1 MKKYAHILLLAFL
14 VISACSKTEEVG
26 RSQLVVEGWIE
37 NGQHPIVMV
46 SESIGIASDREMDTK
61 GILDHIAKWAK
72 VSISDGTRTEILTGI
87 PDPEYFPPY
96 IFTTSNIT
104 GEVGKS
110 YTLKVEYKDYK
121 MEATTRIP
129 DPVPIDNVYVQSVT
143 DTTASL
149 RVCFT
154 DPPQTGQYYKI
165 FTRTEGKDSHYHPS
179 AFTNVSDESLDGYSE
194 MFIYSTQR
202 LMDFVDFPNIHVGD
216 VLWIKLCTMDRSSYL
231 YWNNFEIMLASNV
244 LNMFYENDL
253 ESNMEGALGYWTGYG
268 VDKEVKFTVT
278 DPNE

>member
-1 MKKYAHILLLAFL
+1 MKKYAHILLLLAMM
-14 VISACSKTEEVG
+14 ACSKTEEVG

-46 SESIGIASDREMDTK
+46 SESIGIATDREMDTK

-96 IFTTSNIT
+96 IFTSSKIT

-129 DPVPIDNVYVQSVT
+129 DPVPIENVYVQSVT

-179 AFTNVSDESLDGYSE
+179 ALTNVSDESLDGYTE

-216 VLWIKLCTMDRSSYL
+216 VLWIKLCTMDRPGYL
-231 YWNNFEIMLASNV
+231 YWNNFEIMLASNM
-244 LNMFYENDL
+244 LSMFYENDL

>member
-1 MKKYAHILLLAFL
+1 MKKYAHILLLLAL
-14 VISACSKTEEVG
+14 IACSKTEEVG

-46 SESIGIASDREMDTK
+46 SESIGIATDREMDTK

-96 IFTTSNIT
+96 IFTTSDIT

-129 DPVPIDNVYVQSVT
+129 EPVPIENVYVQSVT
-143 DTTASL
+143 DTTASV

-179 AFTNVSDESLDGYSE
+179 AFTNVSDESLDGYTE

-216 VLWIKLCTMDRSSYL
+216 VLWIKLCTMERSGYL
-231 YWNNFEIMLASNV
+231 YWNNFEIMLASNM

>member
-1 MKKYAHILLLAFL
+1 MKKYAHILLLLAMM
-14 VISACSKTEEVG
+14 ACSKTEEVG

-96 IFTTSNIT
+96 IFTSSKIT

-129 DPVPIDNVYVQSVT
+129 DPVPIENVYVQSVT
-143 DTTASL
+143 DTTASV

-179 AFTNVSDESLDGYSE
+179 ALTNVSDESLDGYTE

-231 YWNNFEIMLASNV
+231 YWNNFEIMLASNM

>member
-1 MKKYAHILLLAFL
+1 MKKYAHILLLLAMM
-14 VISACSKTEEVG
+14 ACSKTEEVG

-46 SESIGIASDREMDTK
+46 SESIGIATDREMDTK

-96 IFTTSNIT
+96 IFTSSKIT

-129 DPVPIDNVYVQSVT
+129 DPVPIENVYVQSVT

-179 AFTNVSDESLDGYSE
+179 ALTNVSDESLDGYTE

-216 VLWIKLCTMDRSSYL
+216 VLWIKLCTMERPGYL
-231 YWNNFEIMLASNV
+231 YWNNFEIMLASNM
-244 LNMFYENDL
+244 LSMFYENDL

-268 VDKEVKFTVT
+268 VDQEVKFTVT

>member
-1 MKKYAHILLLAFL
+1 MKKYAHILLLLAMM
-14 VISACSKTEEVG
+14 ACSKTEEVG

-46 SESIGIASDREMDTK
+46 SESIGIATDREMDTK

-96 IFTTSNIT
+96 IFTSSKIT

-129 DPVPIDNVYVQSVT
+129 DPVPIENVYVQSVT

-179 AFTNVSDESLDGYSE
+179 ALTNVSDESLDGYTE

-216 VLWIKLCTMDRSSYL
+216 VLWIKLCTMDRPGYL
-231 YWNNFEIMLASNV
+231 YWNNFEIMLASNM
-244 LNMFYENDL
+244 LSMFYENDL

-268 VDKEVKFTVT
+268 VDQEVKFTVT

>member
-1 MKKYAHILLLAFL
+1 MKKYAHILLLLAMM
-14 VISACSKTEEVG
+14 ACSKTEEVG

-46 SESIGIASDREMDTK
+46 SESIGIATDREMDTK

-96 IFTTSNIT
+96 IFTSSNIT

-129 DPVPIDNVYVQSVT
+129 EPVPIEKVYVQSVT
-143 DTTASL
+143 DTTASV

-179 AFTNVSDESLDGYSE
+179 AFTNVSDESLDGYTE

-253 ESNMEGALGYWTGYG
+253 ESNMEGALGYWAGYG

-278 DPNE
+278 DPDE

>member
-1 MKKYAHILLLAFL
+1 MKKYTHILLLLAMM
-14 VISACSKTEEVG
+14 ACSKTEEVG

-46 SESIGIASDREMDTK
+46 SESIGIATDREMDTK

-96 IFTTSNIT
+96 IFTSSKIT

-129 DPVPIDNVYVQSVT
+129 DPVPIENVYVQSVT

-179 AFTNVSDESLDGYSE
+179 ALTNVSDESLDGYTE

-216 VLWIKLCTMDRSSYL
+216 VLWIKLCTMERPGYL
-231 YWNNFEIMLASNV
+231 YWNNFEIMLASNM
-244 LNMFYENDL
+244 LSMFYENDL

-268 VDKEVKFTVT
+268 VDQEVKFTVT